1 MQKTYREFVSKD
13 FITEDFRSKKRKGF
27 GVEYH
32 KIKRALDKLQLSR
45 KQEKVFVSLVNLL
58 VLQFEYLAGKSIT
71 R

>member
-1 MQKTYREFVSKD
+1 MQTYREFVSKN
-13 FITEDFRSKKRKGF
+13 FVTEDFRSMKRKGF

-45 KQEKVFVSLVNLL
+45 KQEKAIASLVKML
-58 VLQFEYLAGKSIT
+58 VLQFEYLAGKSVT